1 MKLVFFIVSSLF
13 FISCIDQVD
22 KPSPEVNLVEI
33 GKKFYINLP
42 ENHTTG
48 YVWQLSNSYDDNKLT
63 YLSAVFHGNE
73 KGVDFNFSALNKGK
87 TTLTFALVKY
97 QDTTE
102 VKQFIIDIH

>member
-42 ENHTTG
+42 ENHTPPIFF
-48 YVWQLSNSYDDNKLT
+48 VHDC
-63 YLSAVFHGNE
+63 
-73 KGVDFNFSALNKGK
+73 
-87 TTLTFALVKY
+87 
-97 QDTTE
+97 
-102 VKQFIIDIH
+102 